1 MSGTLTTPVL
11 RHLTPADRD
20 RIEEITRAVGVFRAD
35 EVPVALEVF
44 DGAVAGSPDYVAL
57 GADLDGRLVGWICW
71 GPTPCTLGTYDL
83 YWMAVDPAVQGA
95 GVGSALLG
103 EMERRL
109 AGIARLIVVETAGR
123 PDYAPTRAFYQ
134 ARGYRAVAVIPDFYA
149 PGDDQVVYVKA
160 LALGAL
166 HWGRAASR
174 RLPPPYP
181 ALPSLRVRYPTS
193 IPRIVPDEAQRPP
206 ARHRHGTAAPL
217 SSQQGVRRARLES
230 PARLPGVTRADWES
244 ATWQRRHT
252 IKNLR
257 ELKAALGDLLP
268 DDLADSI
275 CQDQERR
282 ATMSM
287 LIPPQ
292 MVNTMDVSDLWGD
305 PVRRYMAPALADRR
319 TDWPNHPKSSR
330 DSLHEADMWVVE
342 GLTHRY
348 PTKVLAELL
357 STCPQYCGH
366 CTRMDLVGNDTAQVD
381 KLKFTV
387 PQKDRHGQILDYL
400 RRTPSVRDVVVSGGD
415 IANLHITQLEPFVD
429 ALLDIPNIRDIR
441 LASKGLIGLPQHFL
455 QDDVVR
461 GMERLA
467 KKAFERGVDL
477 ALHCHANHAEQITPL
492 VGKAVHRLLEI
503 GFRDVRN
510 QGVLLRGV
518 NTTAADLVELCFML
532 LDHAKIMPYYFYMCD
547 MIPNAEHWRLG
558 VFEAQQLQHDIMG
571 YLPGFATP
579 RLVCDVPFVGKRWVH
594 QVTDYDRERGISYWT
609 KNYRTRLEED
619 DSGRADPDLRV
630 LRSDLS
636 AAGGRPGVV
645 ARAGPRRGLRSGYRE
660 ETAEGRS
667 REIRQ
672 SGRLASQ
679 E

>member
-1 MSGTLTTPVL
+1 MKPTDDLPTSGIGQPL
-11 RHLTPADRD
+11 
-20 RIEEITRAVGVFRAD
+20 
-35 EVPVALEVF
+35 
-44 DGAVAGSPDYVAL
+44 
-57 GADLDGRLVGWICW
+57 
-71 GPTPCTLGTYDL
+71 
-83 YWMAVDPAVQGA
+83 
-95 GVGSALLG
+95 
-103 EMERRL
+103 
-109 AGIARLIVVETAGR
+109 
-123 PDYAPTRAFYQ
+123 
-134 ARGYRAVAVIPDFYA
+134 
-149 PGDDQVVYVKA
+149 
-160 LALGAL
+160 
-166 HWGRAASR
+166 
-174 RLPPPYP
+174 PYP
-181 ALPSLRVRYPTS
+181 PNREYAE
-193 IPRIVPDEAQRPP
+193 PDWN
-206 ARHRHGTAAPL
+206 
-217 SSQQGVRRARLES
+217 
-230 PARLPGVTRADWES
+230 RLPGYKGVSRADWES

-252 IKNLR
+252 VKNLR
-257 ELKAALGDLLP
+257 EFKAALGNLLS

-292 MVNTMDVSDLWGD
+292 MLNTMDMSDLWRD
-305 PVRRYMAPALADRR
+305 PVRCYMAPALADRR

-330 DSLHEADMWVVE
+330 DSLHEADMWAVE

-455 QDDVVR
+455 QDEVVR

-492 VGKAVHRLLEI
+492 VGRAVHRLLEI

-518 NTTAADLVELCFML
+518 NATAADLVELCFML

-594 QVTDYDRERGISYWT
+594 QVTAYDRERGISYWT

-619 DSGRADPDLRV
+619 SPEVLNRAYEYYDPIYL
-630 LRSDLS
+630 LP
-636 AAGGRPGVV
+636 AAGQAWWRAQSPASGEIES
-645 ARAGPRRGLRSGYRE
+645 RAG
-660 ETAEGRS
+660 
-667 REIRQ
+667 
-672 SGRLASQ
+672 
-679 E
+679 